1 MKTSD
6 RIYDLVLECQAER
19 QSIES
24 QEPKN
29 PKEFDDKNRKIT
41 AFQRKYRVAFSKQLS
56 EMQSNINKRRAE
68 LLRCDAMIK
77 QLARGAD
84 DFVRYASAPDAR
96 LSLAVE
102 GGSKRD
108 LRKREPITDKE
119 QCYNMLSGGELAG
132 DDLKYFLTAI
142 DA

>member
-68 LLRCDAMIK
+68 LLRCDAMIAT
-77 QLARGAD
+77 LARHID
-84 DFVRYASAPDAR
+84 DFVRYGSAPEAR
-96 LSLAVE
+96 RALAVE
-102 GGSKRD
+102 GGSKRN
-108 LRKREPITDKE
+108 LEKREPITDKE